1 MRIFNHIY
9 FFPVNS
15 IACLRINH
23 VQINLFKLVLKDEE
37 VLYVV
42 GLIVNDAFAEEFA
55 HNRRFCMFWLQEF
68 IISFSAMRE
77 ACFYKFLKSFFDV
90 L

>member
-23 VQINLFKLVLKDEE
+23 VQINLFKLVLNNEE

-42 GLIVNDAFAEEFA
+42 GLIVNDAFAEKFA
-55 HNRRFCMFWLQEF
+55 HNRQCNNHR
-68 IISFSAMRE
+68 SF
-77 ACFYKFLKSFFDV
+77 ACSGCRSL
-90 L
+90 

>member
-23 VQINLFKLVLKDEE
+23 VQINLFKLVLNNEE

-42 GLIVNDAFAEEFA
+42 GLIVNDAFAEKFA
-55 HNRRFCMFWLQEF
+55 HN
-68 IISFSAMRE
+68 
-77 ACFYKFLKSFFDV
+77 
-90 L
+90 